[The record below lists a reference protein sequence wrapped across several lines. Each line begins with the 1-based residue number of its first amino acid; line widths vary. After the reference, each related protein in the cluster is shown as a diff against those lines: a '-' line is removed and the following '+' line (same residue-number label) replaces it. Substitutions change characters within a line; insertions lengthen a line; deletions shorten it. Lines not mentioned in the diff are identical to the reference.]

1 MNVNALAAALAVA
14 CSLPTPAPLGHSS
27 DAVTVQH
34 EVAIKCRGRFRAI
47 KHTGH
52 TFDELGNVVK
62 YGDVI
67 EETPFGDNKITLT
80 GFNRMLGRTA
90 TLGGSGSMGTVI
102 FVAGSGNTTPAESQ
116 STLVSYVGKS
126 NTHVST
132 TTTRNVTPDVNGNV
146 MWRVTMRVTFNPGSL
161 GTGSKNIAEAGIV
174 MESIAIGSVNGSTL
188 VGARGLLVDGG
199 GSPTTVSVNADVEYL
214 DLIWEYT
221 EWVPASVTG
230 SVTLVI
236 DGSNVVHSYEVRPCW
251 FDNVGGSYNNRGWKD
266 VGALTGPALSAVSS
280 VGAYDKANSNT
291 AVFDGP
297 LGALY
302 GANPSGTY
310 ADANVPTSM
319 QLQVYTTDSKY
330 RDVQLV
336 WTPLYGN
343 VAGGIGAV
351 RVHLSHS
358 QWQVSYSP
366 KIAKVNTKQL
376 NLVFRISMANL

>member
-14 CSLPTPAPLGHSS
+14 CSVPIPPALGHNEG
-27 DAVTVQH
+27 AVHVEH
-34 EVAIKCRGRFRAI
+34 EVAVKCRGRFRAI

-80 GFNRMLGRTA
+80 GFNRMLGRA
-90 TLGGSGSMGTVI
+90 PASGGSGSMGSVI

-116 STLVSYVGKS
+116 STLVSYVGKT

-132 TTTRNVTPDVNGNV
+132 TTTRNVTPDGSGNV

-174 MESIAIGSVNGSTL
+174 MEGISIGSVNGSTL

-221 EWVPASVTG
+221 EWIPASVTG
-230 SVTLVI
+230 TVSLTI
-236 DGSNVVHSYEVRPCW
+236 DGATVVHDYEVRPCW
-251 FDNVGGSYNNRGWKD
+251 FENTGGSYNNRGWQNM
-266 VGALTGPALSAVSS
+266 GALTGPALSATRT
-280 VGAYDKANSNT
+280 VGTYDKANANT
-291 AVFDGP
+291 VALEGP

-302 GANPSGTY
+302 GANPGGTY
-310 ADANVPTSM
+310 ADANMPVSM
-319 QLQVYTTDSKY
+319 TLAAYTTDSKY
-330 RDVQLV
+330 RDVTMV

-351 RVHLSHS
+351 RVHMGHS

-366 KIAKVNTKQL
+366 KIAKINTKQL
-376 NLVFRISMANL
+376 NLTFRITMANL